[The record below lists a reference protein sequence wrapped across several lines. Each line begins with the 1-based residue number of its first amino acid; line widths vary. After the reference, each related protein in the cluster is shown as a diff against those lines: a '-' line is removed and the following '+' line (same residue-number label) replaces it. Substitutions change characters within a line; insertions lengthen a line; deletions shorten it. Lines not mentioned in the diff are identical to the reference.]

1 MGLTQKLGTI
11 PLAIFTDASN
21 NIGIGGSPSGSY
33 KFEVTGTGRITST
46 LLIGG
51 NTSITSTST
60 DPVGLTI
67 TGGDEAFVKLMQG
80 AGALK
85 NWGII
90 TSNLGASDFGIY
102 QSTSN
107 GGDPFTAGTPK
118 LYINGSGNVGIGT
131 SSPTNILHTYATLPR
146 VIADTST
153 RFAVFNLYYQ
163 GAEKGALVLDN
174 QNKLITLE
182 ANGDN
187 TYETRF
193 VTGGSERMRITSGGN
208 VGINGFD
215 TGVQLYVKSTTSTS
229 SDYPLYI
236 ANTTSGIFYIRSDGF
251 IMTGTAASSPY
262 NNTTGSGANLFVS
275 SGGVLQRSTSSLK
288 YKTDVRDYDKGLSE
302 VMQMR
307 PVYYKGKNDGDTQ
320 YAGLIAEEINDLG
333 LVEFV
338 QYAEDETPDA
348 LYYANMIALMTKA
361 IQELNAKVSALE
373 NKS

>member
-1 MGLTQKLGTI
+1 MGKNYNSSRLVNGLSV
-11 PLAIFTDASN
+11 DASGN
-21 NIGIGGSPSGSY
+21 VGVGGTPSGSY
-33 KFEVTGTGRITST
+33 KFEVTGTGRFSGALTLSAST
-46 LLIGG
+46 GFP
-51 NTSITSTST
+51 S
-60 DPVGLTI
+60 VGL
-67 TGGDEAFVKLMQG
+67 L
-80 AGALK
+80 
-85 NWGII
+85 NR
-90 TSNLGASDFGIY
+90 SSD
-102 QSTSN
+102 N
-107 GGDPFTAGTPK
+107 N
-118 LYINGSGNVGIGT
+118 LYIVSASSGFVLLDNSQNTMYNATPTSHTWQISNSPKMTLNSSGNVGIGT